1 MTIEQIKIGFDNFSY
16 IIYDKPSKKA
26 AVVDPSYNALKQV
39 EFIKSHNLEL
49 VYVINTHYHSDHTD
63 KNKRLLDTFPQ
74 SKLVASK
81 TDGFYLK
88 YIVDVLV
95 NDGDQ
100 LKLGE
105 LALSFISTPGHTP
118 GGISVVVNDEA
129 ILTGDTLFIDDCG
142 RADLPGGNVNDLF
155 HSLQKIKILPDH
167 LKLFPGHDYGSK
179 PYDTIG
185 NQKKT
190 NKTLVAKNIEEFS
203 KIP

>member
-16 IIYDKPSKKA
+16 VIYDKPSKKA
-26 AVVDPSYNALKQV
+26 AVVDPSYNALKQM
-39 EFIKSHNLEL
+39 EFIKSRDLEL
-49 VYVINTHYHSDHTD
+49 VYV

-81 TDGFYLK
+81 TDGVYLK
-88 YIVDVLV
+88 YDVDIFID
-95 NDGDQ
+95 DGDQ

-105 LALSFISTPGHTP
+105 LILSFILTPGHTP
-118 GGISVVVNDEA
+118 GGVCIVVDDEA
-129 ILTGDTLFIDDCG
+129 IITGDTLFIDDCG
-142 RADLPGGNVNDLF
+142 RSDLPGGNVNDLYD
-155 HSLQKIKILPDH
+155 SLQKIKTLPDH
-167 LKLFPGHDYGSK
+167 LSIYPGHDYGSK
-179 PYDTIG
+179 PYDTLG

>member
-39 EFIKSHNLEL
+39 EFIKSNDLEL

-63 KNKRLLDTFPQ
+63 KNKRLLNTFPQ

-81 TDGFYLK
+81 TDSFYLK

-100 LKLGE
+100 LKIGE

-155 HSLQKIKILPDH
+155 HSLQKIKTLPDH
-167 LKLFPGHDYGSK
+167 LKLYPGHDYGSK
-179 PYDTIG
+179 PYDTLG

>member
-16 IIYDKPSKKA
+16 VIYDKPSKKA

-39 EFIKSHNLEL
+39 EFIKSRNLEL
-49 VYVINTHYHSDHTD
+49 VYVINTHYHNDHTN

-81 TDGFYLK
+81 TDGVYLK
-88 YIVDVLV
+88 YDVDIFID
-95 NDGDQ
+95 DGDQ

-105 LALSFISTPGHTP
+105 LTLGFILTPGHTP
-118 GGISVVVNDEA
+118 GGVCIVVDDEA
-129 ILTGDTLFIDDCG
+129 IITGDTLFIDDCG
-142 RADLPGGNVNDLF
+142 RSDLPGGNVNDLYD
-155 HSLQKIKILPDH
+155 SLQKIKTLPDH
-167 LKLFPGHDYGSK
+167 LSIYPGHDYGSK
-179 PYDTIG
+179 PYDTLG

-190 NKTLVAKNIEEFS
+190 NKTLVAKNIEGFS

>member
-16 IIYDKPSKKA
+16 IIYDKVSKKA
-26 AVVDPSYNALKQV
+26 AAVDPSYNALKQV
-39 EFIKSHNLEL
+39 EFIKSHGLEL

-88 YIVDVLV
+88 YIVDVFV
-95 NDGDQ
+95 DDGDR

-105 LALSFISTPGHTP
+105 LTLSFILTPGHTP
-118 GGISVVVNDEA
+118 GGICIVVNDEA
-129 ILTGDTLFIDDCG
+129 ILTGDTLFIDNCG

-155 HSLQKIKILPDH
+155 HSLQKIKTLPDH
-167 LKLFPGHDYGSK
+167 LTLYPGHDYGSK
-179 PYDTIG
+179 ACETLG

-190 NKTLVAKNIEEFS
+190 NKTLFAKNIEEFS